1 MISPYLAQQFS
12 GPVSQ
17 ATIDAAKTQFD
28 KTQFELDYMYEA
40 DIDTI
45 QTDLL
50 YYIGVWCGLPWP
62 LAPEGTFTENMLLF
76 GQASTY
82 PDEDAL
88 HGLGAGLFSSL
99 SIIDMVRYPREV
111 YLKLLKAWCKMRVEG
126 VSVRTIESL
135 VSAFSLNYTISYN
148 ADKDLV
154 FTFLPNIEGS
164 SLFAL
169 RGLLPI
175 VAVSPSV
182 VLAQG

>member
-17 ATIDAAKTQFD
+17 ATIDAAKSQFD

-40 DIDTI
+40 DIDTV

-62 LAPEGTFTENMLLF
+62 LAPEGTFDENMF
-76 GQASTY
+76 IFSQASAY
-82 PDEDAL
+82 PENSSL
-88 HGLGAGLFSSL
+88 HGFDAGLLSSTSVVDL
-99 SIIDMVRYPREV
+99 VKYPREV
-111 YLKLLKAWCKMRVEG
+111 YLKLLKAWCKIRVEG
-126 VSVRTIESL
+126 VSVKTVESL
-135 VSAFSLNYTISYN
+135 VSAFSTNFTLSHNG
-148 ADKDLV
+148 DKDLV

-169 RGLLPI
+169 RWLLPI
-175 VAVSPSV
+175 VAVNPGV
-182 VLAQG
+182 VLVQG